1 MPKYPKSG
9 FHISV
14 LDFYGLSGGLKATS
28 KRPSTNFVPIG
39 HKSSFAVC
47 SVCHSVCY
55 VSVCFIL
62 CVVHCGTG
70 AAVLAV
76 TLSDLGVGTT
86 LWGGVRSI
94 YSSWGMSKC
103 DHCGTEFTHIYTAL
117 RSTWSDSVTI
127 FTVGCKGWYA
137 ISHPPN
143 SLQHP
148 PSPPPKYWP
157 KPIKVSKPWV
167 STRHKDVG
175 CGMLWS
181 QKKLLLDIR
190 SLWSGIRKKLLP
202 DMKSFQCFILSS
214 SNLSFRKVKPAQSS
228 QRWKNKSAGNLKF
241 KSVAQNFWYVLNS
254 KKRIKVIIW
263 RNHKW
268 LKYSHW
274 HWLKIKSDVEF
285 ARFFTGARFLI
296 F

>member
-1 MPKYPKSG
+1 MSVKSLKCKNTPKVPKYPLSG
-9 FHISV
+9 CHISV

-39 HKSSFAVC
+39 HNSSFAVC
-47 SVCHSVCY
+47 SVCYAVCF

-127 FTVGCKGWYA
+127 FTVGCKG
-137 ISHPPN
+137 
-143 SLQHP
+143 
-148 PSPPPKYWP
+148 
-157 KPIKVSKPWV
+157 
-167 STRHKDVG
+167 
-175 CGMLWS
+175 
-181 QKKLLLDIR
+181 
-190 SLWSGIRKKLLP
+190 
-202 DMKSFQCFILSS
+202 
-214 SNLSFRKVKPAQSS
+214 
-228 QRWKNKSAGNLKF
+228 
-241 KSVAQNFWYVLNS
+241 
-254 KKRIKVIIW
+254 
-263 RNHKW
+263 
-268 LKYSHW
+268 
-274 HWLKIKSDVEF
+274 
-285 ARFFTGARFLI
+285 
-296 F
+296 